1 MENEYVFIKDGYAF
15 TVFVVSVDLANGR
28 YQIFST
34 SLNSVHHTV
43 YETVAECEETFN
55 RWVDSGRIDSWAK
68 KWNPSMPSL
77 RF

>member
-34 SLNSVHHTV
+34 SLNSVHHTI
-43 YETVAECEETFN
+43 YETIKECEAVFDK
-55 RWVDSGRIDSWAK
+55 WKADGRIDAWAK
-68 KWNPSMPSL
+68 KWNPSMKPL
-77 RF
+77 KY